1 MAGATVTKLIGSDG
15 VPTSGDLADLA
26 AQLGLPTNQCH
37 FEVNLPNPGYTFGD
51 ARMLSARARDTGD
64 APSAVI
70 QTLETEI

>member
-1 MAGATVTKLIGSDG
+1 
-15 VPTSGDLADLA
+15 
-26 AQLGLPTNQCH
+26 LGLPTNQCH
-37 FEVNLPNPGYTFGD
+37 FEVNVPNPGYTFGD